1 MEELLTPTI
10 TPEGEENAGKNAR
23 IGVRLAATDKRA
35 IAAKAKLAGLSVG
48 EYMRRAALGRTIV
61 ERIPPELRR
70 LLGATGSN
78 LNQLTKLANAGKLP
92 GAGIDQLNDLVT
104 RLLQTLK

>member
-1 MEELLTPTI
+1 MEESVTLNLTPE
-10 TPEGEENAGKNAR
+10 PEANPSKDER
-23 IGVRLAATDKRA
+23 IDVRVAATEKRA
-35 IAAKAKLAGLSVG
+35 IEAKAKQAGLTVG

-70 LLGATGSN
+70 LLGASGSN

>member
-1 MEELLTPTI
+1 MEEEVTPA
-10 TPEGEENAGKNAR
+10 PEPAGEENAGKNTR

>member
-10 TPEGEENAGKNAR
+10 TPEGKENAGKNAR
-23 IGVRLAATDKRA
+23 IGVRLAATEKSA

-78 LNQLTKLANAGKLP
+78 LNQLTKLAKAGKLP
-92 GAGIDQLNDLVT
+92 GTGIDQLNDLVT